1 LTDRFGPSN
10 ERVMALKGMYEEAVA
25 KDNGELE
32 KVLRGYESTLAED
45 PSNIVRLSPFLF
57 LPLSSP
63 ATTMSIG

>member
-1 LTDRFGPSN
+1 
-10 ERVMALKGMYEEAVA
+10 MALKGMYEEAVA